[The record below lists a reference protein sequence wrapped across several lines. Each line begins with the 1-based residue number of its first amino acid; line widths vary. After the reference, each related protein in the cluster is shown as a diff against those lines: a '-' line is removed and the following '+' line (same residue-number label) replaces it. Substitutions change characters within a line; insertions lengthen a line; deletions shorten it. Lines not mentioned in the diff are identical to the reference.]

1 MKKIILLNLVS
12 FLILIFT
19 ACSTGTGTTKQDIN
33 DTSMMMSTSKDSMT
47 MKTNMHDYY
56 TCTMHPQIIK
66 DKPGK
71 CPICGM
77 DLVKKQVEPSHSMN
91 QMGKD
96 SIVK

>member
-1 MKKIILLNLVS
+1 MKKIIILNLVS

-19 ACSTGTGTTKQDIN
+19 ACSTGTTNQEVKGK
-33 DTSMMMSTSKDSMT
+33 SMMMTSSTDSMS
-47 MKTNMHDYY
+47 MKTNMHEYY

-77 DLVKKQVEPSHSMN
+77 DLIKKQGEPSHSMN
-91 QMGKD
+91 KMGMD
-96 SIVK
+96 SIIK

>member
-1 MKKIILLNLVS
+1 MKKMIFLSTLSFMLLFIV
-12 FLILIFT
+12 
-19 ACSTGTGTTKQDIN
+19 ACSTGTTKQDVK
-33 DTSMMMSTSKDSMT
+33 DSTMMMSHSTDTLS

-66 DKPGK
+66 EKPDK

-77 DLVKKQVEPSHSMN
+77 DLVKKQGEPSHSMN